1 MEVEEEEDPLLRG
14 MDPAMARMMRMQE
27 QMYANP
33 FGLNLQPQTIDYS
46 TGAVLVG
53 AARVDGW
60 AQGKPL
66 RAQISHDMLYT
77 TDGVLIERA
86 PIASASWTNDIA
98 SSYRR
103 IQRLEREPR
112 EDFRGFGT
120 SPAKRGRTG
129 RGGRGGS
136 GDFGGLYGEM
146 MMEY

>member
-14 MDPAMARMMRMQE
+14 MDREMARMMQMQE
-27 QMYANP
+27 QMYENP
-33 FGLNLQPQTIDYS
+33 YARNLEPQTIDYT

-60 AQGKPL
+60 APGAHL

-86 PIASASWTNDIA
+86 PIANASWTHDISA
-98 SSYRR
+98 SFNR
-103 IQRLEREPR
+103 IRKLAGEDR
-112 EDFRGFGT
+112 EDFRAFGA

-129 RGGRGGS
+129 RGGRG
-136 GDFGGLYGEM
+136 DRGGLYGEM

>member
-1 MEVEEEEDPLLRG
+1 ME
-14 MDPAMARMMRMQE
+14 A
-27 QMYANP
+27 QMYENP
-33 FGLNLQPQTIDYS
+33 FGLNLEPQTIDYS

-60 AQGKPL
+60 TQGAHL

-86 PIASASWTNDIA
+86 PIASASWTDDIA
-98 SSYRR
+98 SSYNR
-103 IQRLEREPR
+103 IKLLEREPR

-129 RGGRGGS
+129 RGGS
-136 GDFGGLYGEM
+136 GDRGGLYGEM
-146 MMEY
+146 MMGY